1 MGAMSSAALAGGA
14 GTLPPQLPPV
24 FRLPVTA
31 DTQPGRWS
39 GPPDAGALARIFSL
53 GTVLLLH
60 GLALF
65 WLMHV
70 QLPLPSAP
78 TTVMLATLI
87 APEPLPMADIEPA
100 REQPKVEPE
109 PPKPVTKPVP
119 RRKEVV
125 LPKLTAAAD
134 APSAESAPVQE
145 PAPPEPVAIDAIP
158 ATAPAP
164 AAVTA
169 APVAAPPPTLEPPRF
184 DAAYLSNP
192 KPAYPMLSRRAG
204 EEGRVMLRVMVEA
217 NGMPS
222 KVDIEKSSGFP
233 RLDEA
238 ALDAVKKWKFVPARR
253 GTETVAES
261 VVVPLSFRLPR

>member
-1 MGAMSSAALAGGA
+1 MGAMSSAALAAGA
-14 GTLPPQLPPV
+14 GTLPPHPSPS
-24 FRLPVTA
+24 FRFPATPDITPA
-31 DTQPGRWS
+31 RWS
-39 GPPDAGALARIFSL
+39 GLPDAGAPARIFSL
-53 GTVLLLH
+53 GTVVLLH
-60 GLALF
+60 AVALF
-65 WLMHV
+65 WLLQV
-70 QLPLPSAP
+70 ELPLPSAP
-78 TTVMLATLI
+78 ATIMLATLI
-87 APEPLPMADIEPA
+87 APEPLPMAVIEPV

-109 PPKPVTKPVP
+109 PPRPVTRPVP

-145 PAPPEPVAIDAIP
+145 PAPPEPVAIDAVP
-158 ATAPAP
+158 VAAPAP
-164 AAVTA
+164 AAVTS
-169 APVAAPPPTLEPPRF
+169 APATAPPPLEPPRF

-222 KVDIEKSSGFP
+222 KVEIEKSSGFP

-238 ALDAVKKWKFVPARR
+238 ALEAVRKWKFLPARR
-253 GTETVAES
+253 GTEAVAES
-261 VVVPLSFRLPR
+261 VGVPLNFRLPR

>member
-1 MGAMSSAALAGGA
+1 MRAMSSAALAGGA
-14 GTLPPQLPPV
+14 GTLPPHLPPA
-24 FRLPVTA
+24 FRLAATP
-31 DTQPGRWS
+31 DTRSGRWS
-39 GPPDAGALARIFSL
+39 GLPDAGAPARIFSF

-60 GLALF
+60 ALALF

-78 TTVMLATLI
+78 ATLMLATLI
-87 APEPLPMADIEPA
+87 APEPLPMAEIEPV

-109 PPKPVTKPVP
+109 PPKPVTRPVP

-134 APSAESAPVQE
+134 SPSAESAPVQE
-145 PAPPEPVAIDAIP
+145 PAPPEPVAIDAVP
-158 ATAPAP
+158 AAAPAP

-169 APVAAPPPTLEPPRF
+169 APVAAAPPSEPPRF

-192 KPAYPMLSRRAG
+192 KPAYPMLSRRSG

-217 NGMPS
+217 NGLPS
-222 KVDIEKSSGFP
+222 KVDIEKSSGYP

-238 ALDAVKKWKFVPARR
+238 ALEAVRKWKFVPARR
-253 GTETVAES
+253 GTEAVAES
-261 VVVPLSFRLPR
+261 VLVPLSFGLPR

>member
-1 MGAMSSAALAGGA
+1 MVAMSSAALAGGA
-14 GTLPPQLPPV
+14 GTLPPPLPPA
-24 FRLPVTA
+24 FRLPA
-31 DTQPGRWS
+31 APDTPPGRWP
-39 GPPDAGALARIFSL
+39 GLPDAGAPARIFSL

-65 WLMHV
+65 WLMQV

-78 TTVMLATLI
+78 ASIMLATLI
-87 APEPLPMADIEPA
+87 APEPLPMAEIEPV
-100 REQPKVEPE
+100 REQPRVEPE

-119 RRKEVV
+119 RRKEVA

-134 APSAESAPVQE
+134 APSAESVPVQE
-145 PAPPEPVAIDAIP
+145 PAPPEPVAIDAVP
-158 ATAPAP
+158 TAAPAP

-169 APVAAPPPTLEPPRF
+169 APVAAPPPVEPPRF

-192 KPAYPMLSRRAG
+192 KPTYPMLSRRAG

-217 NGMPS
+217 SGTPS
-222 KVDIEKSSGFP
+222 KVEIEKSSGFP

-238 ALDAVKKWKFVPARR
+238 ALDAVKRWKFVPARR
-253 GTETVAES
+253 GTEAIAES
-261 VVVPLSFRLPR
+261 VVVPLSFKLPR

>member
-1 MGAMSSAALAGGA
+1 MGVMSSAALAGGA

-24 FRLPVTA
+24 FRIQAAPATSS
-31 DTQPGRWS
+31 GRWT
-39 GPPDAGALARIFSL
+39 GLPDAGAPARIFSL

-65 WLMHV
+65 WLMHA

-78 TTVMLATLI
+78 ATVMLATLI
-87 APEPLPMADIEPA
+87 APEPLPMADIEPV

-145 PAPPEPVAIDAIP
+145 PAPPEPVAIDVVP

-169 APVAAPPPTLEPPRF
+169 APVAAPPPLEPPRF

-238 ALDAVKKWKFVPARR
+238 ALDAVRKWKFVPARR
-253 GTETVAES
+253 GNEAVAES
-261 VVVPLSFRLPR
+261 VMVPLSFSLPR